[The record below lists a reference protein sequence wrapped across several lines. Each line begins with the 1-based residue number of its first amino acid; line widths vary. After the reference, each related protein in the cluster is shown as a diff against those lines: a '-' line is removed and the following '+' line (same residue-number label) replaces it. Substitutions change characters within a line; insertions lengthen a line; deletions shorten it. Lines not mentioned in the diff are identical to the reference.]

1 MPPVHSATYTTS
13 AGLVINLNDR
23 KNYRFAPGGLPLGV
37 FAFPFSTVSIEVPA
51 NDPPEAYQTHLLQPR
66 DIEMAVWVLGGS
78 PAEVITRATALI
90 DALSDD
96 VEAQQ
101 RGVFTYTADNGVTR
115 SIKCALANIGELRDW
130 LNRYCNFT
138 GAQDARA
145 QLPLALRCHSPYWY
159 NPTPVTFTGAFTADT
174 PVNIACANAGR
185 APSYPRIT
193 YTGAVTTPKVTDPV
207 SGYSFELDLD
217 VAAGGVVEIDFDPT
231 AFSCNH
237 TPSGGATVSVA
248 NLQTMASREIEVAAG
263 PDAYLTFVAAAG
275 TGAISIT
282 FNERSRGAGR

>member
-1 MPPVHSATYTTS
+1 MPPIHYATYTTS
-13 AGLVINLNDR
+13 AGLVIVLNDGDHI
-23 KNYRFAPGGLPLGV
+23 RFAPGGLPIGV
-37 FAFPFSTVSIEVPA
+37 FNLPFEQVSIATTA
-51 NDPPEAYQTHLLQPR
+51 NDPPEAFQTHILAAR
-66 DIEMAVWVLGGS
+66 DIEMVVWILGNS
-78 PAEVITRATALI
+78 PSEVVTRAAYLI
-90 DALSDD
+90 DALTDD
-96 VEAQQ
+96 VEAQ
-101 RGVFTYTADNGVTR
+101 RAGVFSYTADNGVTR
-115 SIKCALANIGELRDW
+115 SIKCALANVDELQDW
-130 LNRYCNFT
+130 INRFWRFT
-138 GAQDARA
+138 GLQDARA
-145 QLPLALRCHSPYWY
+145 RLPIKLRCQSPYWY